1 MWGNKQIKRFIFL
14 MVKLNPLPKTKN
26 MFLILIK
33 RTLTLGIKS
42 LWMHRMRSVLTT
54 LGVIP
59 GVSSVIAM
67 LAVGE
72 GASQHAQE
80 QIDRMGSRNIIIK
93 AVKPI
98 KDRDAG
104 NSSRSVSVYGLTYDD
119 VERFRNR
126 IPNVEAV
133 VPIRR
138 LSEFALYKYVRIP
151 IEVVGTTPLFPKLS
165 RTITHVGRF
174 ISNDDLQYK
183 QDICII
189 DDSVVKELFVL
200 ESGIGKDIKIGNGFY
215 EVVGIIEGTIFES
228 TELAEGRSVS
238 PESDQGGAHVGR
250 IYIPV
255 TTARERFSE
264 RTSSWSSSGISGEKV
279 ELQEVIVSV
288 MEIEDVFP
296 TRYILESLLDEYHDK
311 ADYEVIVPLE
321 LLKEAE
327 RTKFIFNAI
336 LGSIA
341 AISLVVGGIGIMNIM
356 LATVSERTREIGVR
370 RALGARKQDIITQFL
385 SETMLLTLT
394 GGLFGICL
402 GCVIPLLVTYS
413 GKMPTVITGES
424 VVLAFGISVL
434 TGIIFGLY
442 PAYRAA
448 SMDPIESLRHE

>member
-1 MWGNKQIKRFIFL
+1 
-14 MVKLNPLPKTKN
+14 
-26 MFLILIK
+26 
-33 RTLTLGIKS
+33 
-42 LWMHRMRSVLTT
+42 MRSVLTT
-54 LGVIP
+54 LGVIL

-72 GASQHAQE
+72 GASQQAQK
-80 QIDRMGSRNIIIK
+80 QIDRMGSRNIIVK

-98 KDRDAG
+98 RDRDAG
-104 NSSRSVSVYGLTYDD
+104 KSSQKVSVYGLTYDD

-133 VPIRR
+133 VPMRR
-138 LSEFALYKYVRIP
+138 LSEFALYKHVRIP
-151 IEVVGTTPLFPKLS
+151 IEVVGTTPLFPNVS
-165 RTITHVGRF
+165 PTITHLGRF
-174 ISNDDLQYK
+174 IISDDLHYN
-183 QDICII
+183 QDICVI

-200 ESGIGKDIKIGNGFY
+200 ESAIGKDVKIGNGFF
-215 EVVGIIEGTIFES
+215 EVVGIVEGTTFES
-228 TELAEGRSVS
+228 TAFTQGSRVS

-296 TRYILESLLDEYHDK
+296 TEYILESLLDEYHDK

-327 RTKFIFNAI
+327 RTKLIFSTV

-356 LATVSERTREIGVR
+356 LATISERTREIGIR
-370 RALGARKQDIITQFL
+370 RALGAKKRDIVIQFL
-385 SETMLLTLT
+385 SETLLLTLT
-394 GGLFGICL
+394 GGLLGICL
-402 GCVIPLLVTYS
+402 GLAIPALVSYS

-424 VVLAFGISVL
+424 LVLAFGISVL
-434 TGIIFGLY
+434 TGIVFGLY
-442 PAYRAA
+442 PACRAA
-448 SMDPIESLRHE
+448 NMDPIESLRHE